1 MLKMEL
7 NRIWRRPIFWV
18 LFLVGL
24 AFAIAPI
31 KEGWLAVEADYKLM
45 ELSPYVNWLYL
56 YPTASENIYKLI
68 FPLLAAI
75 AYADSYAEDFN
86 TGFIKNILTKVE
98 KKTYLRV
105 RYIVNFCLGGAIA
118 IFPLVL
124 NFLCTMAVYPLIE
137 PNFYYG
143 SNLVIENSFLPDLY
157 YQHPFWYIL
166 LRIFILF
173 FVGGMFASLGLALSV
188 FVKNR
193 YVIVIFPFL
202 LFMAFDILIGVLIP
216 SVPTMDAVFM
226 KNYGSVIALFGYLF
240 AGTIGSYL
248 CFYFVGGKN
257 ETI

>member
-1 MLKMEL
+1 MWKMEL
-7 NRIWRRPIFWV
+7 NRIGKRPIFWM

-31 KEGWLAVEADYKLM
+31 KEEWTSFKLDYVLM
-45 ELSPYVNWLYL
+45 EASPYVDWFYL
-56 YPTASENIYKLI
+56 PLTASSNIYSLI
-68 FPLLAAI
+68 FPLLAAV

-105 RYIVNFCLGGAIA
+105 RYIVNFCVGGCMVIIPL
-118 IFPLVL
+118 IF
-124 NFLCTMAVYPLIE
+124 NFLCLMSVYPLIE
-137 PNFYYG
+137 PSFYYG
-143 SNLVIENSFLPDLY
+143 SSRVIKDSFFPDFY

-173 FVGGMFASLGLALSV
+173 FVGGMFSSLGLALSV

-193 YVIVIFPFL
+193 YVVVIFPFL
-202 LFMAFDILIGVLIP
+202 IFIGFSIAIRALIP
-216 SVPTMDAVFM
+216 SAPTMMDVFM
-226 KNYGSVIALFGYLF
+226 GNIGSPIALFGYLF
-240 AGTIGSYL
+240 AGIIGSYV
-248 CFYFVGGKN
+248 CFYFVGEKH